1 MTAVQG
7 NSIDIPTSDGVTDA
21 YVAYPDDGA
30 AYPGVLMYTDVFGLR
45 GLVRDMA
52 DRLASSGYTVL
63 VPNVYYRL
71 GRAPVIISPDEI
83 APDDLARYIFQVIMP
98 QISAL
103 TPELVMRD
111 ASAYLDW
118 LAASEHATGG
128 PVGVTGYCMGV
139 PLMMHTVGTY
149 PDRIAAGAGFHGGFL
164 AIDSPNSP
172 HLLAGAITAELYFGH
187 ADKDEALPPE
197 QIERLNKALD
207 SAGVRYHAE
216 VYAGAPHGYTQ
227 ADFARFGRFDAEA
240 TERHWRELVTLFDR
254 TLR

>member
-1 MTAVQG
+1 
-7 NSIDIPTSDGVTDA
+7 
-21 YVAYPDDGA
+21 
-30 AYPGVLMYTDVFGLR
+30 
-45 GLVRDMA
+45 MA
-52 DRLASSGYTVL
+52 DRPASSGYTVL
-63 VPNVYYRL
+63 VPNVLYRL

-98 QISAL
+98 QISGL
-103 TPELVMRD
+103 TPELVVRD
-111 ASAYLDW
+111 ARAYLDW

-139 PLMMHTVGTY
+139 PLMVHTAGTY
-149 PDRIAAGAGFHGGFL
+149 PDRVAAGAGFHGGFL
-164 AIDSPNSP
+164 AIDAPNSP

-187 ADKDEALPPE
+187 ADKDETLPPE

-207 SAGVRYHAE
+207 SAGVHYRAE

-227 ADFARFGRFDAEA
+227 ADFARFGRYDAEA
-240 TERHWRELVTLFDR
+240 TGRHWRELVTLFDR